1 MTTDKETAISC
12 LMHAINDSQE
22 AIRAYDSKAEILG
35 VLLTLVVGMTNY
47 ALFEHSAGHL
57 RMLLLVSWLVALAT
71 VLVTGLVLYPR
82 KNPFKK
88 IALGTFTPSGAYYL
102 TNLSASPQDT
112 IEVMVKKAINTDW
125 VSELMYESMKL
136 SAIRDFKHNYF
147 IWALRL
153 SGLTILLIAT
163 AIIISIWAQ

>member
-12 LMHAINDSQE
+12 LMHAIDDSQE
-22 AIRAYDSKAEILG
+22 AIRAYDTKAEILG

-57 RMLLLVSWLVALAT
+57 RTLLLVSWLAALVT
-71 VLVTGLVLYPR
+71 VLVTGFVLYPR

-88 IALGTFTPSGAYYL
+88 IELGTFVPSGTYYL
-102 TNLSASPQDT
+102 TNSSASPQDT
-112 IEVMVKKAINTDW
+112 VAVLANKAIGTDW

-136 SAIRDFKHNYF
+136 SAIRDLKHDCF
-147 IWALRL
+147 ILALRL
-153 SGLTILLIAT
+153 SGLTILLIAM
-163 AIIISIWAQ
+163 AVIISF